1 MKKLLKISIV
11 LTLLS
16 VQFIHAQGPWTREK
30 GKAYVQLG
38 FSGIF
43 YDKYANND
51 SKIVDLDANVSDITT
66 QVYAEYGFTAK
77 LEAQLI
83 LPFKSVSYQAKEG
96 GNSQSLSGIG
106 NVSLGLKYKVLDK
119 NWKIST
125 GLFFSANSIAKNTE
139 KGLTTGFNASTILPY
154 VSFGSS
160 AGKWYYYGNIGYG
173 YMSNNYSDF
182 LRIAA
187 EVGYNVIE
195 KGHLIFVL
203 DTKNIVSKESAFDNE
218 LNQWA
223 SYSDRQS
230 FSAIGLKFNYEFTKD
245 KFGANFAALGAAA
258 LSNAPAAPSFNLGV
272 YAKL

>member
-16 VQFIHAQGPWTREK
+16 AQFIQAQGPWTREK
-30 GKAYVQLG
+30 GKAYMQLG

-51 SKIVDLDANVSDITT
+51 SKIVDLNANISDITT
-66 QVYAEYGFTAK
+66 QVYAEYGFTDK

-83 LPFKSVSYQAKEG
+83 LPFKSVAYQAKEG
-96 GNSQSLSGIG
+96 GTSQSLSGIG

-187 EVGYNVIE
+187 EVGYNVID

-203 DTKNIVSKESAFDNE
+203 DTKNIVAKESAFDNE